1 MISDLYRSVD
11 RQKLRCQK
19 AFQQTAQQGKGMNIL
34 NQEQGENWTLA
45 HGDCIEVLN
54 AMPDESVHLSIF
66 SPPYASL
73 YTYSNSDRDLG
84 NSASDEQFY
93 EHFRYVVSGLLR
105 VTKPGRIVC
114 VDVMNI
120 PAMKER
126 DGYIGLKDFRG
137 DVIRA
142 FQGTEASEMYRTI
155 LNLRRRALVARCA
168 GDYDRNKRLASAA
181 DEIEHEML
189 NAQSASGFIF
199 HSEHCAWK
207 DPLTEATRTKALGLM
222 HKQLCKDSTR
232 SRAGIPQYLLAFRK
246 DGENAEPVAHIDGM
260 TEFAGENPPIHGN
273 LSHERWRRYAS
284 PVWMDINF
292 SNTLNAAAAR
302 DNEDERHVCPMALDL
317 IERAMYLWSN
327 PGDVVFDPFSGVGST
342 GYQAIKMGRKFIGAE
357 SKESYF
363 RQAVKNIAA
372 ARSNQGGLF

>member
-1 MISDLYRSVD
+1 
-11 RQKLRCQK
+11 
-19 AFQQTAQQGKGMNIL
+19 MNIL
-34 NQEQGENWTLA
+34 NQAQGENWTLA
-45 HGDCIEVLN
+45 NGDCIEVLN
-54 AMPDESVHLSIF
+54 SLPENSIHLSIF

-84 NSASDEQFY
+84 NSVNDDQFY
-93 EHFRYVVSGLLR
+93 EHFAHVVVGLHR

-142 FQGTEASEMYRTI
+142 FQKA
-155 LNLRRRALVARCA
+155 
-168 GDYDRNKRLASAA
+168 
-181 DEIEHEML
+181 
-189 NAQSASGFIF
+189 GFIF

-207 DPLTEATRTKALGLM
+207 DPLIEATRTKAIGLM
-222 HKQLCKDSTR
+222 HKQLCKDSAR

-246 DGENAEPVAHIDGM
+246 DGENPEPVAHIDCL
-260 TEFAGENPPIHGN
+260 TEFCGENPPIHGN

-292 SNTLNAAAAR
+292 SNTLNAKAAR

-317 IERAMYLWSN
+317 IERAIQLWSN

-342 GYQAIKMGRKFIGAE
+342 GYQAIKMGRKFVGSE
-357 SKESYF
+357 LKQSYF
-363 RQAVKNIAA
+363 AQACKNIESAKA
-372 ARSNQGGLF
+372 NQGGLFMDAA

>member
-1 MISDLYRSVD
+1 
-11 RQKLRCQK
+11 
-19 AFQQTAQQGKGMNIL
+19 MNIL
-34 NQEQGENWTLA
+34 NQAQGENWTLA
-45 HGDCIEVLN
+45 NGDCIEVLN
-54 AMPDESVHLSIF
+54 SLPENSIHLSIF

-84 NSASDEQFY
+84 NSVNDDQFY
-93 EHFRYVVSGLLR
+93 EHFAHVVAGLHR

-142 FQGTEASEMYRTI
+142 FQKA
-155 LNLRRRALVARCA
+155 
-168 GDYDRNKRLASAA
+168 
-181 DEIEHEML
+181 
-189 NAQSASGFIF
+189 GFIF

-207 DPLTEATRTKALGLM
+207 DPLIEATRTKALGLM
-222 HKQLCKDSTR
+222 HKQLCKDSAR

-246 DGENAEPVAHIDGM
+246 DGENPEPVAHIDGL
-260 TEFAGENPPIHGN
+260 TEFCGENPPIHGN

-292 SNTLNAAAAR
+292 SNTLNAKAAR

-317 IERAMYLWSN
+317 IERAIQLWSN

-342 GYQAIKMGRKFIGAE
+342 GYQAIKMGRKFVGSE
-357 SKESYF
+357 LKQSYF
-363 RQAVKNIAA
+363 AQACKNIESAK
-372 ARSNQGGLF
+372 SNQTGLF

>member
-1 MISDLYRSVD
+1 
-11 RQKLRCQK
+11 
-19 AFQQTAQQGKGMNIL
+19 MNIL
-34 NQEQGENWTLA
+34 NQAQGENWTLA
-45 HGDCIEVLN
+45 NGDCIEVLN
-54 AMPDESVHLSIF
+54 SLPENSIHLSIF

-84 NSASDEQFY
+84 NSVNDEQFY
-93 EHFRYVVSGLLR
+93 EHFAHVVAGLHR

-142 FQGTEASEMYRTI
+142 FQK
-155 LNLRRRALVARCA
+155 V
-168 GDYDRNKRLASAA
+168 
-181 DEIEHEML
+181 
-189 NAQSASGFIF
+189 GFIF

-207 DPLTEATRTKALGLM
+207 DPLIEATRTKALGLM

-246 DGENAEPVAHIDGM
+246 DGENQEPVAHIDGL

-292 SNTLNAAAAR
+292 SNTLNARAAR
-302 DNEDERHVCPMALDL
+302 DHEDERHVCPMAIDL
-317 IERAMYLWSN
+317 IERAITLWSN

-342 GYQAIKMGRKFIGAE
+342 GYQAIKMGRKFVGSE
-357 SKESYF
+357 LKQSYF
-363 RQAVKNIAA
+363 AQACKNIASA
-372 ARSNQGGLF
+372 KSSQTALF

>member
-1 MISDLYRSVD
+1 
-11 RQKLRCQK
+11 
-19 AFQQTAQQGKGMNIL
+19 MNIL
-34 NQEQGENWTLA
+34 NQAQGENWTLA
-45 HGDCIEVLN
+45 NGDCIEVLN
-54 AMPDESVHLSIF
+54 SLPENSIHLSIF

-84 NSASDEQFY
+84 NSVNDDQFY
-93 EHFRYVVSGLLR
+93 EHFAHVVAGLHR

-142 FQGTEASEMYRTI
+142 FQKA
-155 LNLRRRALVARCA
+155 
-168 GDYDRNKRLASAA
+168 
-181 DEIEHEML
+181 
-189 NAQSASGFIF
+189 GFIF

-207 DPLTEATRTKALGLM
+207 DPLIEATRTKALGLM

-246 DGENAEPVAHIDGM
+246 DGENPEPVAHIDGL
-260 TEFAGENPPIHGN
+260 TEFCGENPPIHGN

-292 SNTLNAAAAR
+292 SNTLNAKAAR

-317 IERAMYLWSN
+317 IERAIHLWSN

-342 GYQAIKMGRKFIGAE
+342 GYQAIKMGRKFVGSE
-357 SKESYF
+357 LKQSYF
-363 RQAVKNIAA
+363 AQACKNIESAK
-372 ARSNQGGLF
+372 SNQGGLFMDAA

>member
-1 MISDLYRSVD
+1 
-11 RQKLRCQK
+11 
-19 AFQQTAQQGKGMNIL
+19 MNIL
-34 NQEQGENWTLA
+34 NQAQGENWTLA
-45 HGDCIEVLN
+45 NGDCIEVLN
-54 AMPDESVHLSIF
+54 SLPENSIHLSIF

-84 NSASDEQFY
+84 NSVNDDQFY
-93 EHFRYVVSGLLR
+93 EHFAHVVAGLHR

-142 FQGTEASEMYRTI
+142 FQKA
-155 LNLRRRALVARCA
+155 
-168 GDYDRNKRLASAA
+168 
-181 DEIEHEML
+181 
-189 NAQSASGFIF
+189 GFIF

-207 DPLTEATRTKALGLM
+207 DPLIEATRTKALGLM

-246 DGENAEPVAHIDGM
+246 DGENHEPVAHIDGL
-260 TEFAGENPPIHGN
+260 TEFCGENPPIHGN

-292 SNTLNAAAAR
+292 SNTLNAKAAR

-317 IERAMYLWSN
+317 IERAIQLWSN

-342 GYQAIKMGRKFIGAE
+342 GYQAIKMGRKFVGSE
-357 SKESYF
+357 LKQSYF
-363 RQAVKNIAA
+363 AQACKNIESAKA
-372 ARSNQGGLF
+372 NQGGLFMDEA

>member
-1 MISDLYRSVD
+1 
-11 RQKLRCQK
+11 
-19 AFQQTAQQGKGMNIL
+19 MNIL
-34 NQEQGENWTLA
+34 NHEQGENWTLA
-45 HGDCIEVLN
+45 HGDCIEVMN

-84 NSASDEQFY
+84 NSSSDAQFY
-93 EHFRYVVSGLLR
+93 EHFGYVVAGLLR

-142 FQGTEASEMYRTI
+142 FQKA
-155 LNLRRRALVARCA
+155 
-168 GDYDRNKRLASAA
+168 
-181 DEIEHEML
+181 
-189 NAQSASGFIF
+189 GFIF

-207 DPLTEATRTKALGLM
+207 DPLIEATRTKALGLM

-232 SRAGIPQYLLAFRK
+232 SRSGIPQYLLAFK
-246 DGENAEPVAHIDGM
+246 KPGENPEPVAHESGL
-260 TEFAGENPPIHGN
+260 EYFVGENGPVNGT

-292 SNTLNAAAAR
+292 SNTLNAKAAR
-302 DNEDERHVCPMALDL
+302 EAEDERHVCPMALDL
-317 IERAMYLWSN
+317 IERAIHLWSN
-327 PGDVVFDPFSGVGST
+327 PGDTIFDPYSGIGST
-342 GYQAIKMGRKFIGAE
+342 GYMAIKTGRRFVGSELKAA
-357 SKESYF
+357 YF
-363 RQAVKNIAA
+363 KQACKNIGQ
-372 ARSNQGGLF
+372 ARATHGGLFDSMDAA

>member
-1 MISDLYRSVD
+1 
-11 RQKLRCQK
+11 
-19 AFQQTAQQGKGMNIL
+19 MNIL
-34 NQEQGENWTLA
+34 NQAKGENWTLA
-45 HGDCIEVLN
+45 NGDCIEVLN
-54 AMPDESVHLSIF
+54 ALPENSIHLSIF

-84 NSASDEQFY
+84 NSVNDDQFY
-93 EHFRYVVSGLLR
+93 EHFAHVVAGLHR

-142 FQGTEASEMYRTI
+142 FQ
-155 LNLRRRALVARCA
+155 NV
-168 GDYDRNKRLASAA
+168 
-181 DEIEHEML
+181 
-189 NAQSASGFIF
+189 GFIF

-207 DPLTEATRTKALGLM
+207 DPLIEATRTKALGLM

-232 SRAGIPQYLLAFRK
+232 SRAGIPQYLLAFCK
-246 DGENAEPVAHIDGM
+246 DGENAEPVAHIDGL

-292 SNTLNAAAAR
+292 SNTLNAKAAR

-317 IERAMYLWSN
+317 IERAITLWSN

-342 GYQAIKMGRKFIGAE
+342 GYQAIKMGRKFIGSE
-357 SKESYF
+357 LKQSYF
-363 RQAVKNIAA
+363 VQACKNIES
-372 ARSNQGGLF
+372 ARANQGGLFQEAA

>member
-1 MISDLYRSVD
+1 MMTS
-11 RQKLRCQK
+11 
-19 AFQQTAQQGKGMNIL
+19 IL
-34 NQEQGENWTLA
+34 NQVQGENWMLA
-45 HGDCIEVLN
+45 HGDCVEVLN
-54 AMPDESVHLSIF
+54 GLPENSIHLSIF

-84 NSASDEQFY
+84 NSADDDQFY
-93 EHFRYVVSGLLR
+93 EHFDHVIAGLHR

-142 FQGTEASEMYRTI
+142 FQ
-155 LNLRRRALVARCA
+155 
-168 GDYDRNKRLASAA
+168 
-181 DEIEHEML
+181 H
-189 NAQSASGFIF
+189 QGFIF

-207 DPLTEATRTKALGLM
+207 DPLLEATRTKALGLM

-246 DGENAEPVAHIDGM
+246 DGENPEPVAHINGL
-260 TEFAGENPPIHGN
+260 ESFAGENPPTQGT

-292 SNTLNAAAAR
+292 SNTLNAQAAR

-317 IERAMYLWSN
+317 IERAIQLWSN

-342 GYQAIKMGRKFIGAE
+342 GYQAIKMGRKFVGSE
-357 SKESYF
+357 LKKSYF
-363 RQAVKNIAA
+363 EQACKNIGS
-372 ARSNQGGLF
+372 ARAEQGALFEVAV